1 MLPVL
6 IMFAPLILCLLL
18 LVFMY
23 VDTRWLI
30 PFRMKKIRRDYLAE
44 TDKRI
49 AIQRQEDYDAEEQEL
64 QELIYDIKANDY
76 EIIYVFKE
84 LQ

>member
-30 PFRMKKIRRDYLAE
+30 PYRMKKIQR
-44 TDKRI
+44 T

-64 QELIYDIKANDY
+64 QELIFQIRASEIEDLDIIHVFN
-76 EIIYVFKE
+76 EI
-84 LQ
+84 Q